1 MAATNRDLLQEVRKG
16 RFRADLF
23 YRLAVAMIRLPS
35 LKDRPGD
42 ISLLIDKLLDDINR
56 KAREEPGFEPKTLA
70 PSARNVLLEHSW
82 PGNVRELMNTLL
94 RAAIWSDGPSIG
106 RDDVLEAMLP
116 MVENQGEKSILNRT
130 LEQGMDLQGLMG
142 EVAGHYIRNALKET
156 GGNKTRAA
164 RLLGLKNYQTLNNW
178 MEKYGVDLDG

>member
-1 MAATNRDLLQEVRKG
+1 MFDLLQEVRQG

-35 LKDRPGD
+35 LKHRPGD

-56 KAREEPGFEPKTLA
+56 EAREEPGFQPKNLA
-70 PSARNVLLEHSW
+70 PSARNILLEHAW

-94 RAAIWSDGPSIG
+94 RAAIWSDESSISQE
-106 RDDVLEAMLP
+106 DVLEAMLP
-116 MVENQGEKSILNRT
+116 MVENQDEKSILNRS
-130 LEQGMDLQGLMG
+130 LEQDLDLPGIMG
-142 EVAGHYIRNALKET
+142 EVAGHYIRKALQET

-164 RLLGLKNYQTLNNW
+164 RLLGLKNYQTLDNW
-178 MEKYGVDLDG
+178 MEKYKV